1 MKKIYKNLITIFL
14 IIIVLTLINR
24 FEIIKTNRQIIK
36 EMTSSTLEE
45 NLNAQI
51 TALNA
56 EHTEYIN
63 YIQTCKTKI
72 ATALTNEGVE
82 TSDQILLEEMAE
94 NISNILQARTS
105 DATATADNITEG
117 KTAYVNGQLIRGTGA
132 DNESF
137 FEQGQ
142 QESSTNVIKA
152 LSSYVGG
159 GGNYTRVASITHDLS
174 SYEGYENFEIN
185 KNIFVVTTE
194 ARMSDSNS
202 QTSAKF
208 IFATSYDNETGILTL
223 AADGSYHIRMGYTIY
238 LVM

>member
-117 KTAYVNGQLIRGTGA
+117 KTAYVNGELITGTGA
-132 DNESF
+132 DNNSF
-137 FEQGQ
+137 LEQGKQ
-142 QESSTNVIKA
+142 SGWIIYPNTWSKSTANSSSFTISLTDVENYELITKVKA
-152 LSSYVGG
+152 
-159 GGNYTRVASITHDLS
+159 
-174 SYEGYENFEIN
+174 
-185 KNIFVVTTE
+185 VVTYCSGYANGGFTP
-194 ARMSDSNS
+194 
-202 QTSAKF
+202 SA
-208 IFATSYDNETGILTL
+208 TYNNTTGIATL
-223 AADGSYHIRMGYTIY
+223 SNCNWRGSTPSNGTQGCTTKGLLLYSFD
-238 LVM
+238 